1 MESKPEFVLPLA
13 FSVCFRTALSV
24 IISFVSWLLKVPGTD
39 GRKKSFNPGNCQFS
53 SRDIFY
59 SVLSVTAGF
68 LFAALIDSKLTVRRE
83 ININAMIGM
92 INNSAEML
100 VLWA

>member
-1 MESKPEFVLPLA
+1 
-13 FSVCFRTALSV
+13 
-24 IISFVSWLLKVPGTD
+24 VPGTD
-39 GRKKSFNPGNCQFS
+39 RREKSFNPGNCQCFS
-53 SRDIFY
+53 RHIFY

-68 LFAALIDSKLTVRRE
+68 LFAALIDSKLIVMRE

-92 INNSAEML
+92 MNNSAEMF